1 MSTTSKF
8 YPFWEVSN
16 NNTYKLLPFKLVSF
30 LSANGFGY
38 LRTSASRTDKRTLFK
53 NENGILQ
60 LHNSDTVKK
69 WLITYVNITEREND
83 ELLFSLNDVLVKLNT
98 KTLYQYLQQLKE
110 YSNDGLENSEVLKQ
124 FRDTKDTCY
133 IPFKNG
139 VVRIRKNKIDL
150 INFADVKD
158 SGGIWETSILKHNV
172 SINKFREYSDNSSLF
187 AQFVW
192 NSMKHNVYP
201 TLDINAG
208 TDTEDFQKGIE
219 SVETSL
225 GYLTHNFNK
234 ADESKLIVF
243 IDKDSS
249 RTNAEGGNGKSL
261 VQTGVTKI
269 RKHAFIDGKGFKS
282 SRGDASRFNFSNV
295 KLDTQLVWIDDLNP
309 DFDLTQMFSMITG
322 DFTVEGKGTNKVVI
336 PREKKP
342 KFSVTT
348 NYVIKGTGHS
358 YQRRQH
364 ITEFG
369 NFFNAAGKD
378 GKDVSEILGKRLF
391 DDFSNEEWNDFYNYM
406 FYCIQKYLKKGLVAQ
421 DTSDYQKK
429 QLLSEVGGNF
439 AEDEKFTIVTN
450 WIDKFLKTIR
460 MKKNIHT
467 DGCSISDLYEM
478 FSSDSSVTEMTR
490 VAFTRDKFLNT
501 MFDYI
506 SKISKKTHGETFIWN
521 AELIS
526 KGNTRSARRWR
537 KGTRG
542 NQVEWVK
549 ITGSNDNT
557 SNNTTNDDDD
567 MPEIFKQLAG

>member
-1 MSTTSKF
+1 MINESKY

-16 NNTYKLLPFKLVSF
+16 SNTYRISPSKLVRF
-30 LSANGFGY
+30 LAERGFGY
-38 LRTSASRTDKRTLFK
+38 LQTTDTRTDKRVLFL
-53 NENGILQ
+53 NNDGILQ
-60 LHNSDTVKK
+60 LHNPDSVKK
-69 WLITYVNITEREND
+69 WIITLLQVREESLGD
-83 ELLFSLNDVLVKLNT
+83 ELHSINDIIVRLAPN
-98 KTLYQYLQQLKE
+98 TLYNYLQSLPV
-110 YSNDGLENSEVLKQ
+110 YSQDNVADTIKLEL
-124 FRDTKDTCY
+124 FRDTSDTCY
-133 IPFKNG
+133 IPFQNG
-139 VVRIRKNKIDL
+139 IVRIRKNKIDL

-172 SINKFREYSDNSSLF
+172 SINKFKEYSDNSSLF

-406 FYCIQKYLKKGLVAQ
+406 FYCVQKYLKKGLVAQ

-521 AELIS
+521 EHLIS

-557 SNNTTNDDDD
+557 SNNATNDDDD

>member
-1 MSTTSKF
+1 MIIESKY

-16 NNTYKLLPFKLVSF
+16 SNTYRISPSKLVRF
-30 LSANGFGY
+30 LAERGFGY
-38 LRTSASRTDKRTLFK
+38 LQTTDTRTDKRVLFL
-53 NENGILQ
+53 NNNGILQ
-60 LHNSDTVKK
+60 LHNPDSVKK
-69 WLITYVNITEREND
+69 WIITLLQVREESLGD
-83 ELLFSLNDVLVKLNT
+83 ELHSINDIIVRLAPN
-98 KTLYQYLQQLKE
+98 TLYNYLQSLPV
-110 YSNDGLENSEVLKQ
+110 YSQDNVADTIKLEL
-124 FRDTKDTCY
+124 FRDTSDTCY
-133 IPFKNG
+133 IPFQNG
-139 VVRIRKNKIDL
+139 IVRIRKNKIDL

-172 SINKFREYSDNSSLF
+172 SINKFKEYSDNSSLF

-406 FYCIQKYLKKGLVAQ
+406 FYCVQKYLKKGLVAQ

-521 AELIS
+521 EHLIS

-557 SNNTTNDDDD
+557 SNNTTNDDLNED
-567 MPEIFKQLAG
+567 EWLQKLAG

>member
-1 MSTTSKF
+1 MIIESKY

-16 NNTYKLLPFKLVSF
+16 SNTYRISPSKLVRF
-30 LSANGFGY
+30 LAERGFGY
-38 LRTSASRTDKRTLFK
+38 LQTTDTRTDKRVLFL
-53 NENGILQ
+53 NNDGILQ
-60 LHNSDTVKK
+60 LHNPDSVKK
-69 WLITYVNITEREND
+69 WIITLLQVSEESLGD
-83 ELLFSLNDVLVKLNT
+83 ELHSINDVIVRLAPN
-98 KTLYQYLQQLKE
+98 TLYNYLQSLPV
-110 YSNDGLENSEVLKQ
+110 YSQDNVADTIKLEL
-124 FRDTKDTCY
+124 FRDTSDTCY
-133 IPFKNG
+133 IPFQNG
-139 VVRIRKNKIDL
+139 IVRIRKNKIDL

-172 SINKFREYSDNSSLF
+172 SINKFKEYSDNSSLF

-406 FYCIQKYLKKGLVAQ
+406 FYCVQKYLKKGLVAQ

-521 AELIS
+521 EHLIS

-557 SNNTTNDDDD
+557 SNNATNDDLNED
-567 MPEIFKQLAG
+567 EWLQKLAG

>member
-1 MSTTSKF
+1 MITESKY

-16 NNTYKLLPFKLVSF
+16 SNTYRISPSKLVRF
-30 LSANGFGY
+30 LAERGFGY
-38 LRTSASRTDKRTLFK
+38 LQTTDTRTDKRVLFL
-53 NENGILQ
+53 NNDGILQ
-60 LHNSDTVKK
+60 LHNPDSVKK
-69 WLITYVNITEREND
+69 WIITLLQVSEESLGD
-83 ELLFSLNDVLVKLNT
+83 ELHSINDIIVRLAPN
-98 KTLYQYLQQLKE
+98 TLYNYLQSLPV
-110 YSNDGLENSEVLKQ
+110 YSQDYVADTIKLEL
-124 FRDTKDTCY
+124 FRDTSDTCY
-133 IPFKNG
+133 IPFQNG
-139 VVRIRKNKIDL
+139 IVRIRKNKIDL

-172 SINKFREYSDNSSLF
+172 SINKFKEYSENSSLF
-187 AQFVW
+187 AQFVL

-201 TLDINAG
+201 NLDINAG

-336 PREKKP
+336 PQEKKP

-406 FYCIQKYLKKGLVAQ
+406 FYCVQKYLKKGLVAQ

-521 AELIS
+521 AHLIS

-537 KGTRG
+537 VGARG
-542 NQVEWVK
+542 NQVDWVK

-557 SNNTTNDDDD
+557 SNNATNEDDD

>member
-1 MSTTSKF
+1 MITESKY

-16 NNTYKLLPFKLVSF
+16 SNTYRISPSKLVRF
-30 LSANGFGY
+30 LAESGFGY
-38 LRTSASRTDKRTLFK
+38 LQTTDTRTDKRVLFL
-53 NENGILQ
+53 NNNGILQ
-60 LHNSDTVKK
+60 LHNPDSVKK
-69 WLITYVNITEREND
+69 WIITLLQVSEESLGD
-83 ELLFSLNDVLVKLNT
+83 ELHSINDIIVRLAPN
-98 KTLYQYLQQLKE
+98 TLYNYLQSLPV
-110 YSNDGLENSEVLKQ
+110 YSQDNVADTIKLEL
-124 FRDTKDTCY
+124 FRDTSDTCY
-133 IPFKNG
+133 IPFQNG
-139 VVRIRKNKIDL
+139 IVRIRKNKIDL
-150 INFADVKD
+150 IDFADVKD

-172 SINKFREYSDNSSLF
+172 SINKFKEYSDNSSLF

-208 TDTEDFQKGIE
+208 TDTEEFQKGIE

-225 GYLTHNFNK
+225 GFLTHNFNK

-336 PREKKP
+336 PQEKKP

-406 FYCIQKYLKKGLVAQ
+406 FYCVQKYLKKGLVAQ

-467 DGCSISDLYEM
+467 DGCSTSDLYEM

-521 AELIS
+521 AHLIS

-537 KGTRG
+537 VGVRG
-542 NQVEWVK
+542 NQVDWVK

-557 SNNTTNDDDD
+557 SNNATNEDDD

>member
-1 MSTTSKF
+1 MIIESKY

-16 NNTYKLLPFKLVSF
+16 SNTYRISPSKLVRF
-30 LSANGFGY
+30 LAERGFGY
-38 LRTSASRTDKRTLFK
+38 LQTTDTRTDKRVLFL
-53 NENGILQ
+53 NNDGILQ
-60 LHNSDTVKK
+60 LHNPDSVKK
-69 WLITYVNITEREND
+69 WIITLLQVSEESLGD
-83 ELLFSLNDVLVKLNT
+83 ELHSINDIVVRLAPN
-98 KTLYQYLQQLKE
+98 TLYNYLQSLPV
-110 YSNDGLENSEVLKQ
+110 YSQDNVADTIKLEL
-124 FRDTKDTCY
+124 FRDTSDTCY
-133 IPFKNG
+133 IPFQNG
-139 VVRIRKNKIDL
+139 IVRIRKNKIDL

-172 SINKFREYSDNSSLF
+172 SINKFKEYSENSSLF
-187 AQFVW
+187 AQFVL

-336 PREKKP
+336 SREKKP

-406 FYCIQKYLKKGLVAQ
+406 FFCVQKYLKKGLVAQ

-467 DGCSISDLYEM
+467 DGCSTSDLYEM

-506 SKISKKTHGETFIWN
+506 SKISKKTHGETFTWN

-526 KGNTRSARRWR
+526 KGNTRSARRKR
-537 KGTRG
+537 KGVRG
-542 NQVEWVK
+542 NQVDWVV

-557 SNNTTNDDDD
+557 SNNATNDDDD

>member
-1 MSTTSKF
+1 MITESKY

-16 NNTYKLLPFKLVSF
+16 SNTYRISPSKLVRF
-30 LSANGFGY
+30 LAERGFGY
-38 LRTSASRTDKRTLFK
+38 LQTTDTRTDKRVLFLI
-53 NENGILQ
+53 NDGILQ
-60 LHNSDTVKK
+60 LHNPDSVKK
-69 WLITYVNITEREND
+69 WIITLLQVSEESLGD
-83 ELLFSLNDVLVKLNT
+83 ELHSINDIIVRLAPN
-98 KTLYQYLQQLKE
+98 TLYNYLQSLPV
-110 YSNDGLENSEVLKQ
+110 YSQDNVADTIKLEL
-124 FRDTKDTCY
+124 FRDTSDTCY
-133 IPFKNG
+133 IPFQNG
-139 VVRIRKNKIDL
+139 IVRIRKNKIDL
-150 INFADVKD
+150 IDFADVKD

-172 SINKFREYSDNSSLF
+172 SINKFKEYSDNSSLF
-187 AQFVW
+187 AQFVL

-336 PREKKP
+336 SREKKP

-406 FYCIQKYLKKGLVAQ
+406 FYCVQKYLKKGLVAQ

-439 AEDEKFTIVTN
+439 AEEK
-450 WIDKFLKTIR
+450 
-460 MKKNIHT
+460 
-467 DGCSISDLYEM
+467 
-478 FSSDSSVTEMTR
+478 SSR
-490 VAFTRDKFLNT
+490 
-501 MFDYI
+501 
-506 SKISKKTHGETFIWN
+506 
-521 AELIS
+521 
-526 KGNTRSARRWR
+526 
-537 KGTRG
+537 
-542 NQVEWVK
+542 
-549 ITGSNDNT
+549 
-557 SNNTTNDDDD
+557 
-567 MPEIFKQLAG
+567 